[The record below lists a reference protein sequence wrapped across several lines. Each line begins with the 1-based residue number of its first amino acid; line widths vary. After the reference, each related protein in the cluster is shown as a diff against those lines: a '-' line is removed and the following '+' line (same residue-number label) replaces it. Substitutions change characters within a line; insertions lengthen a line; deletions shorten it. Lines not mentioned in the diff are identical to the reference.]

1 MIVVEFP
8 MLPPWIAYTNVPQP
22 ALPKPLPIAGT
33 NISLPVNVYTV
44 CPGTLPPHSK
54 KVLGSIPAW
63 GAVVT
68 GDQAFGA
75 QVGYLPGLFVWSLHV
90 LPVFTRVSSTKNP
103 NRKTC
108 KKNRTLL

>member
-44 CPGTLPPHSK
+44 CPCSGCCTACTAAPQQEGHGFDSRVGRCWL
-54 KVLGSIPAW
+54 W
-63 GAVVT
+63 GAGPPQTFSV
-68 GDQAFGA
+68 
-75 QVGYLPGLFVWSLHV
+75 QVGYLLGLSVWSL
-90 LPVFTRVSSTKNP
+90 
-103 NRKTC
+103 
-108 KKNRTLL
+108 